1 MPLLQGCWLLE
12 LLSCY
17 KKTSKKD
24 LIIYFGD
31 DMIKKISKLLKG
43 IFTKCRTEKR
53 VNAACKVT
61 ERINNLVYSLEA
73 PQFHLLKVNAIN
85 SFSGMVF
92 DCNSKGIKS
101 LNVYHGNKMLGSF
114 GVDGLS
120 NDIYDHVPHIY
131 SAQKCRFE
139 FDLYINA
146 DANKYIFE
154 VVYDNDATE
163 LVFEYDVAEVRSV
176 QGWLKRMSTD
186 LAHIPAPN
194 ADLVYLTQ
202 GIRGTNAY
210 QNSIVPGVYN
220 IKRYLANSGIEVN
233 RLGSILDFGCGTG
246 RLLVGWYLDNSTRDL
261 CGCDINRE
269 LVSWARNNLPGRID
283 WHQTSLTPE
292 LPYASK
298 RFDLIYLVSVFTH
311 LSLASQKSWI
321 QELKRILRPC
331 GLILITLHGEMYVRV
346 FQRQRIEEFHKTG
359 YIETANS
366 HEGTS
371 SFGTYHTFEF
381 ARKLFDD
388 FEIVGYYPR
397 GSIDNVPII
406 FPLAAFQDVY
416 VLKCRLS

>member
-24 LIIYFGD
+24 LTIYFGD
-31 DMIKKISKLLKG
+31 DMIKKISKLLKS

-53 VNAACKVT
+53 VNATCKVT
-61 ERINNLVYSLEA
+61 ERINNLVYSLNA
-73 PQFHLLKVNAIN
+73 PQFHLLKLNAIN
-85 SFSGMVF
+85 RFSGMVF
-92 DCNSKGIKS
+92 ECNSKGIKS
-101 LNVYHGNKMLGSF
+101 LNVYYGNKILGSF

-120 NDIYDHVPHIY
+120 DDIYDQIPHIY
-131 SAQKCRFE
+131 STKKCRFE
-139 FDLYINA
+139 FDLYVKA
-146 DANKYIFE
+146 GAQKYIFE
-154 VVYDNDATE
+154 VVYDNDTTE
-163 LVFEYDVAEVRSV
+163 FVFEYDVAEVRSV
-176 QGWLKRMSTD
+176 EDWLKRVSTD
-186 LAHIPAPN
+186 LAHISVPN

-202 GIRGTNAY
+202 GIRDTNAY
-210 QNSIVPGVYN
+210 QNSIIPGVYN
-220 IKRYLANSGIEVN
+220 MKRYLANSGIEVN

-246 RLLVGWYLDNSTRDL
+246 RLLVGWYLDNSARGL
-261 CGCDINRE
+261 CGCDINRQ

-283 WHQTSLTPE
+283 WHQTSLTTE

-311 LSLASQKSWI
+311 LSLASQKLWI
-321 QELKRILRPC
+321 QELKRVLRPC
-331 GLILITLHGEMYVRV
+331 GYILITLHGEMYVRV

-359 YIETANS
+359 YIETTNP
-366 HEGTS
+366 HEGLN
-371 SFGTYHTFEF
+371 SFGTYHTFEC

-406 FPLAAFQDVY
+406 FPVAAFQDVY
-416 VLKCRLS
+416 VLKRCSS